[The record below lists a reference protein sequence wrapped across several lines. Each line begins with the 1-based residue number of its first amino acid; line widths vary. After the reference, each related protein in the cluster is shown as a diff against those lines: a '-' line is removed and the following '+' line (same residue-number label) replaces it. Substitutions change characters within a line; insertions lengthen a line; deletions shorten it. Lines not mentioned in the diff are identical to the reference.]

1 MALENAFEKFKTR
14 LKNQTV
20 SQTIQIEKKEQE
32 DSIPDIDF
40 DLDDITDFELID
52 TFTQSQLLT
61 DTSIDSNSLNSFS
74 ESSNKAEIKQS
85 DKNSLQNSNINNLD
99 LKNQASSPDSSS
111 IPKFLDPSNEI
122 KSEIVAGKPITTAD
136 SIKLREISDQLD
148 FEFELDGL
156 DEIFQIDDE
165 EIELSI
171 SNSQAYRNNESTDT
185 QNNIISNTPKNVE
198 LTTTK
203 PKSTVLPHNNSN
215 SQKSSQNIYIK
226 HNLVNKEPSFNN
238 SNIQNINLDAF
249 DSPPPKKRKNFNQN
263 NTSNSFSKN
272 PPSKSNSFDFVTPK
286 SRPSKH
292 TPNQF
297 STPIQNR
304 NNPSGNS
311 NLSKKSGNSIQNQ
324 NIVKEHTTVTSIIKS
339 ASRSLI
345 SSERGIP
352 GPANFSGSTNALS
365 RNNSSLIN
373 DSDSF
378 EHIQVNNDS
387 PDPKYQA
394 SLEKS
399 SNISLLNDQ
408 DFDSVAWKYLLNE
421 FDLPEYKP
429 STLADIDTSLE
440 YFQWN
445 IQRATLV
452 ESPRLIPYLLVLVN
466 EYQPADIDSAA
477 TLIDPTGEISA
488 SIHHGF
494 FQVRGNSLTVGSS
507 ILLKNVP
514 VMKARDGS
522 SYLVMTAK
530 NTVKVFTPNYDISG
544 QHLESAIKIP

>member
-1 MALENAFEKFKTR
+1 M
-14 LKNQTV
+14 
-20 SQTIQIEKKEQE
+20 KEQE

-40 DLDDITDFELID
+40 DLEDITDFELID
-52 TFTQSQLLT
+52 TLTQNQTLT
-61 DTSIDSNSLNSFS
+61 GSSIDLNSHNSFS
-74 ESSNKAEIKQS
+74 ESSNNKEINHTDQKSQQS
-85 DKNSLQNSNINNLD
+85 SNINNLGF
-99 LKNQASSPDSSS
+99 LNQVSPPDSSS
-111 IPKFLDPSNEI
+111 IANFPNSSKEI
-122 KSEIVAGKPITTAD
+122 KPEIVTGMPLTTAD
-136 SIKLREISDQLD
+136 SSKISEISQQLD
-148 FEFELDGL
+148 FDFELDGL

-171 SNSQAYRNNESTDT
+171 SNSQAYRNNESADTD
-185 QNNIISNTPKNVE
+185 NNFTSNTPKNVE
-198 LTTTK
+198 TTITK
-203 PKSTVLPHNNSN
+203 PKSTALAHNKNNLQNST
-215 SQKSSQNIYIK
+215 QNIYIK
-226 HNLVNKEPSFNN
+226 HNITSKEPSFNS
-238 SNIQNINLDAF
+238 SNIHNINLDAF
-249 DSPPPKKRKNFNQN
+249 DSPPPKKHKNFNQN
-263 NTSNSFSKN
+263 NTSNSFSKYH
-272 PPSKSNSFDFVTPK
+272 PSKSNSFDFVTPK
-286 SRPSKH
+286 SRPSK
-292 TPNQF
+292 NSSSQF
-297 STPIQNR
+297 STPVQNR
-304 NNPSGNS
+304 NNPTVNS
-311 NLSKKSGNSIQNQ
+311 SFNKKSGNSIQNQ
-324 NIVKEHTTVTSIIKS
+324 NVVKEHTTVTSIIKS
-339 ASRSLI
+339 ASRSLV

-378 EHIQVNNDS
+378 EQIQINNDS

-399 SNISLLNDQ
+399 SNISLINDQ

-429 STLADIDTSLE
+429 STLANIDTSLE

-466 EYQPADIDSAA
+466 EYHPADIDSAA

-544 QHLESAIKIP
+544 QHLGSAINIP